1 MYLIII
7 IFPLQILKNMKLRK
21 YSGFPPWTN
30 GELQTSTAFI
40 NSLEENFDDNS
51 IPTILN
57 KWLHG
62 PALDWWINFEQQNNN
77 VNWNITKQE
86 LVLKFHCALS
96 VKEKVNIRQ
105 SLKQNPEE
113 NVENFLERCTY
124 AQYAITDGIVQ
135 QETEVA
141 GFERDILL
149 NFLLGMNQELQSYV
163 ISSNERSLKGF
174 FSVALKVEEEKI
186 RENENAYTNNK
197 NEILEQ
203 QPKERP
209 KRKRKKP
216 KAFDEDY
223 DDYNMNDYENLTD
236 FNLEEVVKVET
247 TLLVKNEQE
256 TEALVDKIQTFDADN
271 QTHCKI
277 CNRAVLD
284 EKRLEVHMLVR
295 FAFF

>member
-1 MYLIII
+1 
-7 IFPLQILKNMKLRK
+7 MKIRK

-57 KWLHG
+57 KWLQG
-62 PALDWWINFEQQNNN
+62 PALDWWTNFEQQNNN

-247 TLLVKNEQE
+247 TLPPVKNEQE

-295 FAFF
+295 FAFSDFYNLVVN

>member
-1 MYLIII
+1 M
-7 IFPLQILKNMKLRK
+7 
-21 YSGFPPWTN
+21 
-30 GELQTSTAFI
+30 
-40 NSLEENFDDNS
+40 
-51 IPTILN
+51 
-57 KWLHG
+57 
-62 PALDWWINFEQQNNN
+62 
-77 VNWNITKQE
+77 
-86 LVLKFHCALS
+86 
-96 VKEKVNIRQ
+96 NIRQ

-113 NVENFLERCTY
+113 NVEDFLDRCTY
-124 AQYAITDGIVQ
+124 AQYAITDGVVQ

-163 ISSNERSLKGF
+163 ISSNERSLEGF
-174 FSVALKVEEEKI
+174 FSVALKIEEEKI
-186 RENENAYTNNK
+186 RENENTNK
-197 NEILEQ
+197 NEILECPAALQ
-203 QPKERP
+203 QQKERP

-247 TLLVKNEQE
+247 TLPVKNEQE
-256 TEALVDKIQTFDADN
+256 TEVLVDKIQTFDADN